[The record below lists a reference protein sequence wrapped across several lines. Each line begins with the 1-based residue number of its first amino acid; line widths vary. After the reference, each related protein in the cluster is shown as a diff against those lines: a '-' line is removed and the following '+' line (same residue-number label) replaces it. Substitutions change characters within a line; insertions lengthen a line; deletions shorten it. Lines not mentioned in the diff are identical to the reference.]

1 MNNTKGMPLVNI
13 VAAEIITEEDSPTL
27 ICFDTASTA
36 EPEPFVSE
44 GEEKELRV
52 KNQILAQ
59 NCLEDIIK
67 GYDIK
72 LKDVVFRP
80 ELFAVL
86 DGGNSTGLYSGNVNR
101 YSAPVAGAVSER
113 VRFTLRLY
121 SEEKNG
127 HGEPASYC
135 RFSFPHCIGTP
146 ASFSLEDGS
155 FFAPEYEIHSRPSG
169 GESAM
174 IIECMNGLPTYIS
187 DSNDL
192 PLNPETGAEFIAIQK
207 ISSVAGSELK
217 VGESIYWNGVSY
229 VRE

>member
-1 MNNTKGMPLVNI
+1 MNNIKGMPLVNI
-13 VAAEIITEEDSPTL
+13 VAAEIITEGNSPEL
-27 ICFDTASTA
+27 MCFDTASTA

-67 GYDIK
+67 GYNIK

-80 ELFAVL
+80 KLFALL
-86 DGGNSTGLYSGNVNR
+86 DGGSARDLYSGNVNR
-101 YSAPVAGAVSER
+101 YSAPIAGAASER
-113 VRFTLRLY
+113 IQFTLRLY

-127 HGEPASYC
+127 NGEPASYC
-135 RFSFPHCIGTP
+135 RFSFPHCVGTP

-155 FFAPEYEIHSRPSG
+155 FFTPEYEIHSRPSG

-174 IIECMNGLPTYIS
+174 IIECMNSLPTYIS
-187 DSNDL
+187 DSNEL
-192 PLNPETGAEFIAIQK
+192 PANPKIGAEFIATKK
-207 ISSVAGSELK
+207 IGSIAGKEIN
-217 VGESIYWNGVSY
+217 VGESIYWDGNVY
-229 VRE
+229 VHE

>member
-1 MNNTKGMPLVNI
+1 MNNIKGMPLVNI
-13 VAAEIITEEDSPTL
+13 VAAEIITEGDSPAVM
-27 ICFDTASTA
+27 CFDTASTVT
-36 EPEPFVSE
+36 PEPFVSE

-80 ELFAVL
+80 ELLALL
-86 DGGNSTGLYSGNVNR
+86 DGGESSELLSGHVTR
-101 YSAPVAGAVSER
+101 YSAPVAGQVSDR

-127 HGEPASYC
+127 NGEPASYC
-135 RFSFPHCIGTP
+135 RFSFPHCVGTP

-155 FFAPEYEIHSRPSG
+155 FFAPEYEIHSRPSS

-174 IIECMNGLPTYIS
+174 VIECMGAMPNYIS
-187 DSNDL
+187 SAADL
-192 PLNPETGAEFIAIQK
+192 PISPDIGAEFIALSK
-207 ISSVAGSELK
+207 MNVGA
-217 VGESIYWNGVSY
+217 VGEIAAGESVYWNGSSY

>member
-1 MNNTKGMPLVNI
+1 MNNIKGMPLVNI
-13 VAAEIITEEDSPTL
+13 VAAEIITEGDSPAL
-27 ICFDTASTA
+27 ICFDTASTV

-80 ELFAVL
+80 ELLAVL
-86 DGGNSTGLYSGNVNR
+86 DGGNSTELYSGTVNR
-101 YSAPVAGAVSER
+101 YAAPVAGTVSER
-113 VRFTLRLY
+113 IRFTLRLY

-127 HGEPASYC
+127 NGEPASYC
-135 RFSFPHCIGTP
+135 RFSFPHCVGTP

-155 FFAPEYEIHSRPSG
+155 FFTPEYEIHSRPSS

-174 IIECMNGLPTYIS
+174 IIECMNDMPTYIS
-187 DSNDL
+187 DSSDL
-192 PLNPETGAEFIAIQK
+192 PLNPKTGAEFIATKK
-207 ISSVAGSELK
+207 ISAIADSDLN
-217 VGESIYWNGVSY
+217 VGESIYWNGFSY